1 MFKNYLTI
9 ALRNLSRRRGYALLN
24 IFGLAIGITSCLI
37 IFQYVAYEKSYDK
50 FSSAAKD
57 IVRIRLDSYQQGK
70 LAYKSATSYPA
81 IGPAAKKELPEVEDF
96 CRIYNVQQLLL
107 NEAKNV
113 KFNEKKGY
121 YA

>member
-9 ALRNLSRRRGYALLN
+9 SLRNLSRRRGYALLN
-24 IFGLAIGITSCLI
+24 IFGLAIGITCCLI

-50 FSSAAKD
+50 FNDTAKN

-81 IGPAAKKELPEVEDF
+81 IGP
-96 CRIYNVQQLLL
+96 NG
-107 NEAKNV
+107 
-113 KFNEKKGY
+113 KKGNCLMY
-121 YA
+121 KIFAVYTTYSSYC